1 SSRDNLRT
9 QTQLSLKCLAAKA
22 VQKYNIQY
30 IGQVPH
36 SLESF
41 IDLHG
46 PGEVPPVTRHELAR
60 YERESSRCD
69 LHWTE
74 L

>member
-1 SSRDNLRT
+1 MVTSDHTRVAEIILRT

-46 PGEVPPVTRHELAR
+46 PGEVPPGDEA
-60 YERESSRCD
+60 
-69 LHWTE
+69 
-74 L
+74 